1 MYPPR
6 DPPPVRT
13 TGAARY
19 WAEKFLGGPTREQ
32 ESTPQIN
39 TTLTTIVGNNPDR
52 VGLVM
57 VNNSTLEVFAGF
69 NAALIGI
76 NVGIPLQSGGGAITL
91 NLTDDMTWI
100 TREWVGVCPGGF
112 AVLYVLELISDV
124 ILTPEGP

>member
-6 DPPPVRT
+6 DPPTVRT

-32 ESTPQIN
+32 ESNPQVN

-52 VGLVM
+52 VGLVI

-69 NAALIGI
+69 SSSVVGI
-76 NVGIPLQSGGGAITL
+76 NSGIPLQAGGGAITL

-124 ILTPEGP
+124 VLAPESM